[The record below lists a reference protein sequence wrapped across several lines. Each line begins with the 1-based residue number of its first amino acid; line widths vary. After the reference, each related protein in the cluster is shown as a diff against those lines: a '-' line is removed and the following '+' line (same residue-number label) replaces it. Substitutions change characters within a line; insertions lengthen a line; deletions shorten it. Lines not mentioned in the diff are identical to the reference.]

1 MVNLKRIG
9 QAFAAIALVSTH
21 VVAREATTQT
31 TTHDVHFRTHP
42 IATLARGGY
51 QPIVVDM
58 NADGRLDVI
67 ALSVGLDQL
76 VWYENPR
83 WERHL
88 IADGLNRSIN
98 LAPHDLDGDGIPELV
113 LAHEFGTTHADSLG
127 VISLL
132 THNDD
137 PRAPWTMRESDR
149 APTAH
154 RLRWADIDGSGRK
167 VLINSPLA
175 GSASTSPDYR
185 DDTPI
190 YWYDPENWTRH
201 VVTSVDGGVVH
212 GLLVKPWQDPNRDA
226 VFSASFLGV
235 HVHQF
240 IDGDWVRTR
249 ITEGA
254 PAEWPASGAS
264 EVETGNLGD
273 QTYFATIE
281 PWHGDQVVVYR
292 EGDGTWSR
300 LVIGTINGG
309 HTIVTADFDGD
320 GRDEIVAGDRGDGQ
334 TLYLWSAEDNGT
346 RWTRQVIDDGD
357 MAPSGCLA
365 VDLYHDHQMDIVCIG
380 GRTSNL
386 KWYENLSH

>member
-1 MVNLKRIG
+1 M
-9 QAFAAIALVSTH
+9 
-21 VVAREATTQT
+21 
-31 TTHDVHFRTHP
+31 
-42 IATLARGGY
+42 
-51 QPIVVDM
+51 
-58 NADGRLDVI
+58 
-67 ALSVGLDQL
+67 
-76 VWYENPR
+76 
-83 WERHL
+83 
-88 IADGLNRSIN
+88 
-98 LAPHDLDGDGIPELV
+98 
-113 LAHEFGTTHADSLG
+113 
-127 VISLL
+127 
-132 THNDD
+132 
-137 PRAPWTMRESDR
+137 
-149 APTAH
+149 
-154 RLRWADIDGSGRK
+154 
-167 VLINSPLA
+167 
-175 GSASTSPDYR
+175 
-185 DDTPI
+185 
-190 YWYDPENWTRH
+190 
-201 VVTSVDGGVVH
+201 VTSVDGGVVH

-292 EGDGTWSR
+292 EGNGAWSR

-320 GRDEIVAGDRGDGQ
+320 GRDEIVAGDRGNGQ
-334 TLYLWSAEDNGT
+334 TLYLWSAEDDGT
-346 RWTRQVIDDGD
+346 RWTRQVIDDDD

-365 VDLYHDHQMDIVCIG
+365 VDLNHDDQMDIVCIG

-386 KWYENLSH
+386 KWYENLSR